1 MATLAAGVT
10 VLILCDS
17 EPTSQQ
23 ALPRSAIL
31 HCSSETT
38 SCTGSW
44 TEVTVPMVQIL
55 HIIPELTD
63 SAEDKLV
70 QSSWWEWSRDSWN
83 MTPEVSLD
91 GCCYSVATTDNNH
104 ALKPPIPYNNCVGV
118 PISRQITVGS
128 TPVWHSVLN
137 LKSASRRF

>member
-17 EPTSQQ
+17 EPTSQH

-38 SCTGSW
+38 SSTGSW

-55 HIIPELTD
+55 HNYSRAHRLRRGQVG
-63 SAEDKLV
+63 AVVVMGVV
-70 QSSWWEWSRDSWN
+70 QRF
-83 MTPEVSLD
+83 
-91 GCCYSVATTDNNH
+91 
-104 ALKPPIPYNNCVGV
+104 LKHDTRGQLGWVLLLC
-118 PISRQITVGS
+118 SHHRQ
-128 TPVWHSVLN
+128 
-137 LKSASRRF
+137 

>member
-38 SCTGSW
+38 SSTGSW
-44 TEVTVPMVQIL
+44 TEVTVPMV
-55 HIIPELTD
+55 
-63 SAEDKLV
+63 A
-70 QSSWWEWSRDSWN
+70 N
-83 MTPEVSLD
+83 TP
-91 GCCYSVATTDNNH
+91 Y
-104 ALKPPIPYNNCVGV
+104 
-118 PISRQITVGS
+118 
-128 TPVWHSVLN
+128 
-137 LKSASRRF
+137 